1 MLYATKLFLN
11 RAFVDNNP
19 RSYNPAPTTPERIQ
33 CVFFLVLDFKTHQN
47 ML

>member
-19 RSYNPAPTTPERIQ
+19 HSYNPTLTHPGRIQ